1 MTSKTHKGSEKN
13 SKVSVKKHDEGLTK
27 SERIF
32 VHALRGM
39 FNPKGKQRDVSM
51 EPKGFVPAKKS
62 NSGSRA
68 TQRETNRPAMPKG
81 LVKKDKVLKAKLS
94 ERKAHLPPASNLE
107 KWKHPFRTRRKV
119 NAKRFEKDFAEKR
132 QKTEKLTKSKLRRA
146 EKRVILQITYAE
158 KNGKAGTATAAQRIR
173 NTLNDF
179 QKMASA
185 VPQRGIEVVQAFGG
199 EQCLRMLGSISYRKE
214 YSHASYR
221 PVDPDRKIGRLA
233 PEGFVA
239 PRETCR
245 KVFRDYTTIFIKGR
259 AISSSEKNKLVHPVH
274 KRQRNSEKKD
284 KVVKPNAERLSKGKA
299 KEKDNDKS
307 KSAVRK
313 DGASALR
320 RKLKRRERVLE
331 EMKSKPEKVIE
342 IVSPEVIK
350 TSVSGGGSAKD
361 QFKDALNTLAEK
373 QDEYFKKMATVITN
387 RTLFEAWLKG
397 TSPSSLRNNVAEYNK
412 QLKALQ
418 VRIRWVASKAGVE
431 LTYADQQILRDI
443 FK

>member
-1 MTSKTHKGSEKN
+1 
-13 SKVSVKKHDEGLTK
+13 
-27 SERIF
+27 
-32 VHALRGM
+32 
-39 FNPKGKQRDVSM
+39 
-51 EPKGFVPAKKS
+51 
-62 NSGSRA
+62 
-68 TQRETNRPAMPKG
+68 
-81 LVKKDKVLKAKLS
+81 
-94 ERKAHLPPASNLE
+94 
-107 KWKHPFRTRRKV
+107 
-119 NAKRFEKDFAEKR
+119 
-132 QKTEKLTKSKLRRA
+132 
-146 EKRVILQITYAE
+146 
-158 KNGKAGTATAAQRIR
+158 
-173 NTLNDF
+173 
-179 QKMASA
+179 
-185 VPQRGIEVVQAFGG
+185 
-199 EQCLRMLGSISYRKE
+199 
-214 YSHASYR
+214 
-221 PVDPDRKIGRLA
+221 
-233 PEGFVA
+233 
-239 PRETCR
+239 
-245 KVFRDYTTIFIKGR
+245 VFRDYTTIFIKGR